1 MKGIR
6 VTVKDL
12 ETGKEESQE
21 IVNDYILITAG
32 NRYLAHTNAFGNGS
46 RPQATVHSITR
57 WQPSVRFSI
66 VDRVVA

>member
-32 NRYLAHTNAFGNGS
+32 NRYLAHTNAFGNGTHVL
-46 RPQATVHSITR
+46 TVKVSETK
-57 WQPSVRFSI
+57 SGG
-66 VDRVVA
+66 